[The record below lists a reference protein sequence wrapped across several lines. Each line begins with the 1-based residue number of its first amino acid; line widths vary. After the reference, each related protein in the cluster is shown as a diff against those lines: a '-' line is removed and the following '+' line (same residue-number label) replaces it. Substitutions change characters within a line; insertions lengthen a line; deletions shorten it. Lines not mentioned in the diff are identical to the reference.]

1 MKKLLVL
8 AFFFASSAQAGQ
20 MSEISF
26 MAIDSAAETL
36 GLSFNYKVKGQK
48 FIPADYGFDLA
59 VETQLTTLE
68 PVNGKTEWT
77 CATQFMGSTF
87 AYQVSHSNCY

>member
-8 AFFFASSAQAGQ
+8 ALFFVSSAQAGQ
-20 MSEISF
+20 MGEISF
-26 MAIDSAAETL
+26 LAIDSAAETL
-36 GLSFNYKVKGQK
+36 GLDYNFKVTGQK
-48 FIPADYGFDLA
+48 FVPAQYGFDLA

-68 PVNGKTEWT
+68 PVKGKTDWA
-77 CATQFMGSTF
+77 CATQFVGGPH